1 MFGVESWGSL
11 FSSAVGVLYLGA
23 VITTIVVVILDNRN
37 PVKTL
42 SWVLVLSFLPM
53 VGLVLYYFFGRD
65 TRKEK
70 LIGKKGFARLTRRP
84 MAEYQQQQALVV
96 QEDQHA
102 VMQYFRNVNDSL
114 PFDGNDVAFYT
125 SGEAMIEALL
135 EAIAG
140 AKHHIHI
147 QFYIFEAD
155 EVGKKVCEALMKKA
169 REGVEV
175 ERKVREINVPALELI
190 TQTAPN
196 RYLVR
201 IVCSKGTYV
210 RTLCHDIGERI
221 GVPAHMS
228 FLLRTRSGAFDLDGA
243 FTIGELREMKEQD
256 RLGEAVTSIEQS
268 LMHIGEARME
278 LNAKGE
284 KFLTHGAEVV
294 FPGVENLPVDIPL
307 RGYCNGKF
315 LGIAKSNG
323 EAVHICTF
331 LGEDIN
337 E

>member
-1 MFGVESWGSL
+1 MLEGVVNVLKPPGLTSSDVVSDIRHIFGMKRVGHTGTL
-11 FSSAVGVLYLGA
+11 DPGAAGVLPICIGRATRLFDYL
-23 VITTIVVVILDNRN
+23 VD
-37 PVKTL
+37 
-42 SWVLVLSFLPM
+42 
-53 VGLVLYYFFGRD
+53 
-65 TRKEK
+65 KEK
-70 LIGKKGFARLTRRP
+70 EYIGEIAFGIATDTQDSYGEAVERMDAVVTEEMIKAVLPSFTGLQNQTAPLYSALSVGGKKMYKL
-84 MAEYQQQQALVV
+84 
-96 QEDQHA
+96 
-102 VMQYFRNVNDSL
+102 
-114 PFDGNDVAFYT
+114 
-125 SGEAMIEALL
+125 
-135 EAIAG
+135 
-140 AKHHIHI
+140 
-147 QFYIFEAD
+147 
-155 EVGKKVCEALMKKA
+155 A

>member
-1 MFGVESWGSL
+1 MLEGVVNVLKPPGLTSSDVVSDIRHIFGMKRVGHTGTL
-11 FSSAVGVLYLGA
+11 DPGAAGVLPICIGRATRLFDYL
-23 VITTIVVVILDNRN
+23 VD
-37 PVKTL
+37 
-42 SWVLVLSFLPM
+42 
-53 VGLVLYYFFGRD
+53 
-65 TRKEK
+65 KEK
-70 LIGKKGFARLTRRP
+70 EYIGEIAFGIATDTQDSYGEAVERMDAVVTEEMVKAVLPSCTGLQNQTAPLYSALSVGGKKMYKL
-84 MAEYQQQQALVV
+84 
-96 QEDQHA
+96 
-102 VMQYFRNVNDSL
+102 
-114 PFDGNDVAFYT
+114 
-125 SGEAMIEALL
+125 
-135 EAIAG
+135 
-140 AKHHIHI
+140 
-147 QFYIFEAD
+147 
-155 EVGKKVCEALMKKA
+155 A
-169 REGVEV
+169 REGFEV

>member
-1 MFGVESWGSL
+1 MLKPPGLTSSDVVSDIRHIFGMKRVGHTGTL
-11 FSSAVGVLYLGA
+11 DPGAAGVLPICIGRATRLFDYL
-23 VITTIVVVILDNRN
+23 VD
-37 PVKTL
+37 
-42 SWVLVLSFLPM
+42 
-53 VGLVLYYFFGRD
+53 
-65 TRKEK
+65 KEK
-70 LIGKKGFARLTRRP
+70 EYIGEIAFGIATDTQDSYGEAVERMDAVVTEEMIKAVLPSFTGLQNQTAPLYSALSVGGKKMYKL
-84 MAEYQQQQALVV
+84 
-96 QEDQHA
+96 
-102 VMQYFRNVNDSL
+102 
-114 PFDGNDVAFYT
+114 
-125 SGEAMIEALL
+125 
-135 EAIAG
+135 
-140 AKHHIHI
+140 
-147 QFYIFEAD
+147 
-155 EVGKKVCEALMKKA
+155 A

>member
-1 MFGVESWGSL
+1 MLEGVVNVLKPPGLTSSDVVSDIRHIFGMKRVGHTGTLDPGAS
-11 FSSAVGVLYLGA
+11 GVLPICIGRATRLFDYL
-23 VITTIVVVILDNRN
+23 VD
-37 PVKTL
+37 
-42 SWVLVLSFLPM
+42 
-53 VGLVLYYFFGRD
+53 
-65 TRKEK
+65 KEK
-70 LIGKKGFARLTRRP
+70 EYIGEIAFGIATDTQDSYGEAVERMDAVVTEEMIKAVLPSFTGLQRQTAPLYSALSVGGKKMYKL
-84 MAEYQQQQALVV
+84 
-96 QEDQHA
+96 
-102 VMQYFRNVNDSL
+102 
-114 PFDGNDVAFYT
+114 
-125 SGEAMIEALL
+125 
-135 EAIAG
+135 
-140 AKHHIHI
+140 
-147 QFYIFEAD
+147 
-155 EVGKKVCEALMKKA
+155 A

>member
-1 MFGVESWGSL
+1 MLEGVVNVLKPPGLTSSDVVSDIRHIFDMKRVGHTGTLDPGAAGVLPICIGRATRLFDYLVDKEKEYIGEIAFGVATDTQDSYGEAVERMDAVVTEDMVRSVLPL
-11 FSSAVGVLYLGA
+11 FTGVQDQTAPLYSALSVG
-23 VITTIVVVILDNRN
+23 
-37 PVKTL
+37 
-42 SWVLVLSFLPM
+42 
-53 VGLVLYYFFGRD
+53 
-65 TRKEK
+65 
-70 LIGKKGFARLTRRP
+70 GKKMYKL
-84 MAEYQQQQALVV
+84 
-96 QEDQHA
+96 
-102 VMQYFRNVNDSL
+102 
-114 PFDGNDVAFYT
+114 
-125 SGEAMIEALL
+125 
-135 EAIAG
+135 
-140 AKHHIHI
+140 
-147 QFYIFEAD
+147 
-155 EVGKKVCEALMKKA
+155 A

-210 RTLCHDIGERI
+210 RTLCHDIGQRI

-228 FLLRTRSGAFDLDGA
+228 FLLRTRSGAFNLDGA
-243 FTIGELREMKEQD
+243 FTIAELREMKEQG
-256 RLGEAVTSIEQS
+256 RLSEAVTSIEQS
-268 LMHIGEARME
+268 LMHIGETRME

-294 FPGVENLPVDIPL
+294 FPGVEELPVDVPL

-331 LGEDIN
+331 LGEDNN

>member
-1 MFGVESWGSL
+1 MLEGVVNVLKPPGLTSSDVVSDIRHIFDMKRVGHTGTLDPGAAGVLPICIGRATRLFDYLVDKEKEYIGEIAFGVATDTQDSYGEAVERMDAIVTEDMIKDVLPL
-11 FSSAVGVLYLGA
+11 FVGVQNQTAPLYSA
-23 VITTIVVVILDNRN
+23 
-37 PVKTL
+37 L
-42 SWVLVLSFLPM
+42 S
-53 VGLVLYYFFGRD
+53 VG
-65 TRKEK
+65 
-70 LIGKKGFARLTRRP
+70 GKKMYKL
-84 MAEYQQQQALVV
+84 
-96 QEDQHA
+96 
-102 VMQYFRNVNDSL
+102 
-114 PFDGNDVAFYT
+114 
-125 SGEAMIEALL
+125 
-135 EAIAG
+135 
-140 AKHHIHI
+140 
-147 QFYIFEAD
+147 
-155 EVGKKVCEALMKKA
+155 A

>member
-1 MFGVESWGSL
+1 MLEGVVNVLKPPGLTSSDVVSDIRHIFGIKRVGHTGTL
-11 FSSAVGVLYLGA
+11 DPGAAGVLPICIGRATRLFDYL
-23 VITTIVVVILDNRN
+23 VD
-37 PVKTL
+37 
-42 SWVLVLSFLPM
+42 
-53 VGLVLYYFFGRD
+53 
-65 TRKEK
+65 KEK
-70 LIGKKGFARLTRRP
+70 EYIGEIAFGIATDTQDSYGEAVERMDAVVTEEMIKAVLPSFTGLQNQTAPLYSALSVGGKKMYKL
-84 MAEYQQQQALVV
+84 
-96 QEDQHA
+96 
-102 VMQYFRNVNDSL
+102 
-114 PFDGNDVAFYT
+114 
-125 SGEAMIEALL
+125 
-135 EAIAG
+135 
-140 AKHHIHI
+140 
-147 QFYIFEAD
+147 
-155 EVGKKVCEALMKKA
+155 A

-294 FPGVENLPVDIPL
+294 FPGVENLPVDIPF